1 MKNPLM
7 YIVCLECACRG
18 QHMVVFQI
26 PGLFKFIMPKG
37 TKGKNNK
44 ARGKSV
50 PPRRRKRSLPQR
62 IARPLASSSPD
73 HQQACQDHM
82 SNEVCRHCYESDG
95 DESSGN
101 ANEFGASGQVIW
113 GWNSGF
119 STGFLGHFPA

>member
-1 MKNPLM
+1 
-7 YIVCLECACRG
+7 
-18 QHMVVFQI
+18 MVVFQI
-26 PGLFKFIMPKG
+26 PGLKFIMPKG
-37 TKGKNNK
+37 VKGKNNK

-62 IARPLASSSPD
+62 FARPLASSSPD
-73 HQQACQDHM
+73 HQQACDHM
-82 SNEVCRHCYESDG
+82 PNEVCRHCYESDG

-119 STGFLGHFPA
+119 STGFLGHFPV